1 MPQIKNILFPVDFS
15 DRTCK
20 AAPFV
25 VAFMKRFDAKATL
38 LHVVEPVP
46 YGAYAEAAPIGLD
59 LDALQEEAQAYLE
72 RALVKQFENLPV
84 KRVVEIGFA
93 ADVVTRFAESDGA
106 DLIMMPTH
114 GYGPFR
120 SFLLGS
126 IVAKVLHDARC
137 PVWTATHT
145 EDPGPKEHLA
155 CRAVM
160 CAVDG
165 SDHSLGVIH
174 WAAQFAKDAGA
185 SLRLVHVI
193 PGPGEWMGRPDPA
206 FEQELKKQARVMVE
220 KLLVSAGMDVPI
232 CIAVG
237 DVAPT
242 IRKEAS
248 AHSADALIIGRGV
261 LHETLGR
268 LRAHSY
274 QIIRTAPCPV
284 ISV

>member
-1 MPQIKNILFPVDFS
+1 MPLINNILFPIDFS

-25 VAFMKRFDAKATL
+25 VAFMKRFGAKATL

-46 YGAYAEAAPIGLD
+46 YAAYAEAAPVGLD
-59 LDALQEEAQAYLE
+59 LDGLQADAEAYLA
-72 RALVKQFENLPV
+72 RSLVREFENLPV
-84 KRVVEIGFA
+84 KRAVEIGFA
-93 ADVVTRFAESDGA
+93 ADVVTRFADSDGS

-145 EDPGPKEHLA
+145 EEAPVKDHMA
-155 CRAVM
+155 CRSVM

-165 SDHSLGVIH
+165 SDNSLSVLH
-174 WAAQFAKDAGA
+174 WASQFARDAGA
-185 SLRLVHVI
+185 SLRLIHVI
-193 PGPGEWMGRPDPA
+193 PGPGNWIGQTDPD
-206 FEQELKKQARVMVE
+206 FERELRKQARAMIE
-220 KLLVSAGMDVPI
+220 KLQVSAGTDVPI
-232 CIAVG
+232 CVGVG
-237 DVAPT
+237 DIAPT
-242 IRKEAS
+242 IKKEAT
-248 AHSADALIIGRGV
+248 AHAVDALIIGRGT
-261 LHETLGR
+261 LHEKLGR